1 MTKGRMAPSA
11 CAACRS
17 QRKKCSDECLLAP
30 HFPSD
35 DLQRFAI
42 VQKVYGFN
50 NIVKMLKDIK
60 PEQRG
65 DAVSSLVY
73 EAKARM
79 EDPVNGCARAIHE
92 LQKRIADLESQFA
105 VKQEEI
111 MNMHFTFENLL
122 SPLTVESV
130 DAGHDLC
137 ATSQPTDTMFEE
149 VDPMMLW
156 EPL

>member
-1 MTKGRMAPSA
+1 MAPKA

-30 HFPSD
+30 QFPSD
-35 DLQRFAI
+35 DMQRYLI

-50 NIVKMLKDIK
+50 NVVKMLKDIK
-60 PEQRG
+60 PEQRQ
-65 DAVSSLVY
+65 DAVNSLVY

-79 EDPVNGCARAIHE
+79 EDPVNGCARTIHQ
-92 LQKRIADLESQFA
+92 LQKQIAELESQLA
-105 VKQEEI
+105 AKQEEI
-111 MNMHFTFENLL
+111 MNMHFACEKLL

-130 DAGHDLC
+130 DT
-137 ATSQPTDTMFEE
+137 TSQQIEYSMCDE

-156 EPL
+156 EPLWAV